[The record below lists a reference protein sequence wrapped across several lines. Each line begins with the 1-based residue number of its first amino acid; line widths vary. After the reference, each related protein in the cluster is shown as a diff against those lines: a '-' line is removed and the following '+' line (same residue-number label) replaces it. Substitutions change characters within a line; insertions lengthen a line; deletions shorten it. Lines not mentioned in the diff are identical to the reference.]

1 MKKFKLLYILN
12 DPHPLK
18 YFLKNHIS
26 YLNQKKQFDVT
37 IIFNNEKNENFD
49 EFGVKILHFPMH
61 RRPNITKDLY
71 CLLRLIIHLL
81 INRYDIIHSI
91 SPKSG
96 LLSSI
101 SSFLTFH
108 GIRLHTFTGQVWANY
123 VGIKLYLFKTL
134 DKLIIK
140 LNTICLI
147 DSFAQKNFLLENNI
161 GNENLLC
168 VLNNGSICGVDMTR
182 FNIIKFKKE
191 ELRTEFN
198 IKRNDYVI
206 LFLGRLNF
214 DKGVVDLY
222 NAFKKLDDSN
232 THLFLVGNDEENIID
247 YIQNDSSNL
256 NIQFISETKN
266 PEKYI
271 ALSDVLCLP
280 SYREG
285 FGNVVI
291 ESASMKVPSVVSN
304 IYGLKDSIID
314 GETGL
319 YFELGNVD
327 MLYAKLN
334 YLYKNKEIRLDL
346 GNQAF
351 EFVKLKFN
359 SNDLSKSLY
368 EFYRALLK

>member
-1 MKKFKLLYILN
+1 MKKN
-12 DPHPLK
+12 D
-18 YFLKNHIS
+18 KNI
-26 YLNQKKQFDVT
+26 Y
-37 IIFNNEKNENFD
+37 
-49 EFGVKILHFPMH
+49 
-61 RRPNITKDLY
+61 
-71 CLLRLIIHLL
+71 
-81 INRYDIIHSI
+81 SI
-91 SPKSG
+91 
-96 LLSSI
+96 
-101 SSFLTFH
+101 
-108 GIRLHTFTGQVWANY
+108 
-123 VGIKLYLFKTL
+123 
-134 DKLIIK
+134 D
-140 LNTICLI
+140 
-147 DSFAQKNFLLENNI
+147 
-161 GNENLLC
+161 
-168 VLNNGSICGVDMTR
+168 
-182 FNIIKFKKE
+182 
-191 ELRTEFN
+191 
-198 IKRNDYVI
+198 
-206 LFLGRLNF
+206 
-214 DKGVVDLY
+214 
-222 NAFKKLDDSN
+222 N
-232 THLFLVGNDEENIID
+232 THSHFLEEFTNDEENIID

-291 ESASMKVPSVVSN
+291 EAASMKVPSVVSN